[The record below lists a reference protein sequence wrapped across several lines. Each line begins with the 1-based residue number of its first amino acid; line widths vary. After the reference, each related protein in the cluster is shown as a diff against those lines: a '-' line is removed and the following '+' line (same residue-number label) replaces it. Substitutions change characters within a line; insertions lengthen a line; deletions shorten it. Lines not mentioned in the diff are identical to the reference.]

1 MKDKFYTLLV
11 YSENVAGIL
20 NEVTNVFT
28 RIQVNIESLNVSA
41 SSIDGV
47 HKYTITCWSNPEQ
60 IVKIK
65 KQLEKKLNVIKAN
78 YYTDDQLFIHEV
90 ALYKIST
97 PVLLKSYMFVILHCS
112 MEYSSL
118 IYNTLQC
125 SDLVLWQFFLTF
137 VLSNYVELLQIFM
150 VKKTLLCLFV
160 AAVSTL
166 TALSQQEEMSLRF
179 DARADFNCQSDKN
192 NTQSGFSGKNLNLI
206 LDVCQYFRLARRFG
220 HGLS

>member
-1 MKDKFYTLLV
+1 MEDKFYTLLV

-97 PVLLKSYMFVILHCS
+97 PVLLDNPEVSHTIRKHDARM
-112 MEYSSL
+112 ME
-118 IYNTLQC
+118 
-125 SDLVLWQFFLTF
+125 
-137 VLSNYVELLQIFM
+137 
-150 VKKTLLCLFV
+150 VKKHRG
-160 AAVSTL
+160 AG
-166 TALSQQEEMSLRF
+166 E
-179 DARADFNCQSDKN
+179 
-192 NTQSGFSGKNLNLI
+192 
-206 LDVCQYFRLARRFG
+206 
-220 HGLS
+220 